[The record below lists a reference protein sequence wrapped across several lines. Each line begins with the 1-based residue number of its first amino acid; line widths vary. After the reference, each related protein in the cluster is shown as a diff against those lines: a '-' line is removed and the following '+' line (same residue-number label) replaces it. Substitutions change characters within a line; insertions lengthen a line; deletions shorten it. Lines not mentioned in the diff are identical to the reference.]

1 MSNQIDTRQIAE
13 HLTTLASLLE
23 AEAIRMNTL
32 GIVTKKSL
40 ALEARAVR
48 ALATRLWDADM
59 HIALTTPGVAVSSEA
74 AEPIAAEMPGK
85 LALVQ

>member
-1 MSNQIDTRQIAE
+1 MSNQINTRQIAE

-32 GIVTKKSL
+32 GIVTKRSV

-59 HIALTTPGVAVSSEA
+59 HIALVAPGE
-74 AEPIAAEMPGK
+74 AEPHETVSAEMPGK